1 MTGASF
7 AHDTTAYRRAV
18 GEMLRLARA
27 MPDGLERLRVF
38 AEAGGFADWSE
49 RTEGGQVVL
58 VAAPSP
64 RLLAFIEDLRRAA
77 QGGRAA

>member
-1 MTGASF
+1 MTGATF
-7 AHDTTAYRRAV
+7 AHDTAAYRRAV

-27 MPDGLERLRVF
+27 VPDGLERLRVF

-49 RTEGGQVVL
+49 RAEGGRVVL

-64 RLLAFIEDLRRAA
+64 RLLAFIEDLRAA

>member
-1 MTGASF
+1 MTEAVF
-7 AHDTTAYRRAV
+7 AHDVTAYRRAV

-27 MPDGLERLRVF
+27 VPDGLERLRGF

-49 RTEGGQVVL
+49 RVDGSAVVL

-64 RLLAFIEDLRRAA
+64 RVQRFIEDLRAA
-77 QGGRAA
+77 QAGRAA